1 MSDPHK
7 LLGLEQSASRV
18 ELDAAFRRLA
28 KSCHP
33 DRNREDPKAAERFRQ
48 LRAAYEGL
56 RSGLNEGGAPRP
68 DVSSMGGYR
77 DDSYRSRRGPDVSS
91 IGGYRDDSYR
101 SRRGGRVLWAIKR
114 AMIQVAIVLSFTFPV
129 LLIFLYILWANTQTD
144 WIPGCC

>member
-7 LLGLEQSASRV
+7 LLGLEQSASRG

-48 LRAAYEGL
+48 LRTAYEGL
-56 RSGLNEGGAPRP
+56 KSRLNEGGVSRP
-68 DVSSMGGYR
+68 DVLSMGEYR
-77 DDSYRSRRGPDVSS
+77 DDSYRSRRD
-91 IGGYRDDSYR
+91 
-101 SRRGGRVLWAIKR
+101 GRVLWALKR
-114 AMIQVAIVLSFTFPV
+114 AVIQVVIVLSVTFPI
-129 LLIFLYILWANTQTD
+129 LLIFLYIFWANTQTD